1 MDEWATIEFSFQNVK
16 RGVLRASRSAWA
28 EELFSLIHFFLF
40 FGRQDEYPLPRHFP
54 ISAPVQSQKR
64 HQNLQK
70 EYFELSTTQNKRIF
84 TREITKITKNQEKR
98 ILWRKKN
105 RENNEIIIIT
115 GDYPGFI
122 SRGKIIRPI
131 IESHFLK
138 MMRLGS

>member
-1 MDEWATIEFSFQNVK
+1 MSEPPSSFLFK
-16 RGVLRASRSAWA
+16 TSRGGCWERLDLRGPKSSF
-28 EELFSLIHFFLF
+28 LSFISLF

-84 TREITKITKNQEKR
+84 TREIKKITKNQEKR

-122 SRGKIIRPI
+122 SRGKIICPI
-131 IESHFLK
+131 IEWHFLK
-138 MMRLGS
+138 CWD

>member
-1 MDEWATIEFSFQNVK
+1 MSEPPS
-16 RGVLRASRSAWA
+16 S
-28 EELFSLIHFFLF
+28 FLF
-40 FGRQDEYPLPRHFP
+40 KTSRGGCWERLDLRGPKSSFLSFISLFFWRQDEYPLPRHFP

-84 TREITKITKNQEKR
+84 TREIKKITKNQEKR

-122 SRGKIIRPI
+122 SRGKIICPI
-131 IESHFLK
+131 IEWHFLK
-138 MMRLGS
+138 CWD